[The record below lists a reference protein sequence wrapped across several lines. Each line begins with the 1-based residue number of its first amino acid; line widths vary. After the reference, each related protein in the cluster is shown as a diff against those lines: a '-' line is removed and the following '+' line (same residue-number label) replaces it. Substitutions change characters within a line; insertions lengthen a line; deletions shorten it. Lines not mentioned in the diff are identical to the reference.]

1 MVQYETLVLD
11 LLEKMAG
18 MLDPSHADKDV
29 CIFFTDYTPMLN
41 SNIIMYLKK
50 ILDLSEYSGLE
61 EQKIEE

>member
-1 MVQYETLVLD
+1 
-11 LLEKMAG
+11 MAG